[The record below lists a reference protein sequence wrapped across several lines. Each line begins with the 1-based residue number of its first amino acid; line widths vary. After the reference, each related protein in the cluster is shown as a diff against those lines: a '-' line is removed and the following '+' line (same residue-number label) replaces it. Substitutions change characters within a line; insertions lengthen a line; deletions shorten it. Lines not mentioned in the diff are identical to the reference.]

1 MPPPLPTSHAECAA
15 SLPTH
20 HRCQANLADC
30 LHKLGRIEDA
40 AKVLEGADE
49 MTVIRRSAGPL
60 ASTPASLLAGR
71 TEDHAR
77 ETLVLVEVCG
87 SHRTHAHR
95 AAQTLRR

>member
-1 MPPPLPTSHAECAA
+1 MRLPLPHIPSPPPTLSAQPP
-15 SLPTH
+15 LG

-30 LHKLGRIEDA
+30 LHKLGRIDDA

-77 ETLVLVEVCG
+77 ETLVLVEVNAR
-87 SHRTHAHR
+87 SPPPHPTHS
-95 AAQTLRR
+95 L